1 MTREEVYT
9 MFHELDPELAVKL
22 NTKGVVNILPGKLS
36 KSILPKKHFL
46 SKPVFEEKRQEGIN
60 VISYNESGAR
70 ITKPK
75 TQLIS
80 SGSRKPSL
88 RSDRIDQKISD
99 ITNKIPTLEPVIG
112 KILGNQVRQLMALF
126 SQKILGSI
134 SILAGLGILGQ
145 IIFSKYAREV
155 LVSWAKFSVLSG
167 SFALLTGSLIGI
179 AIKFIHDRIE
189 EPKKSTESD
198 QVHKIFKGIR
208 QVKTRFKSK
217 ADKHGFFN
225 PDLKMAS

>member
-1 MTREEVYT
+1 

-22 NTKGVVNILPGKLS
+22 NTQGVVNILPEKLS

-46 SKPVFEEKRQEGIN
+46 NKPVLEERHQEDIN

-80 SGSRKPSL
+80 SGSRKDSL
-88 RSDRIDQKISD
+88 KSEKIDQKISD
-99 ITNKIPTLEPVIG
+99 FTIKMPTLEPVIG
-112 KILGNQVRQLMALF
+112 KILGNQVRQLVALF
-126 SQKILGSI
+126 SQRTLASI
-134 SILAGLGILGQ
+134 SILTGAGILGQ
-145 IIFSKYAREV
+145 IIFSKYARE
-155 LVSWAKFSVLSG
+155 LMISWAKFSALSG
-167 SFALLTGSLIGI
+167 SFAVLAVSLVGI
-179 AIKFIHDRIE
+179 VIKFIHNRIE
-189 EPKKSTESD
+189 EPKKSGDHD
-198 QVHKIFKGIR
+198 QIPKIFKGIR
-208 QVKTRFKSK
+208 QIKTRFNSK